1 MCLLIDRTLCLVN
14 RFCLWLGFTICFG
27 LSLIGNFQLES
38 PLPDASMTQPIAD
51 ISLRTEGNK
60 TTPL

>member
-1 MCLLIDRTLCLVN
+1 MN
-14 RFCLWLGFTICFG
+14 RFCLWLGFTISFG

-60 TTPL
+60 TMPL